1 MSKILKY
8 FLVIILIV
16 IVFVQI
22 YCINIK
28 NNEKNIRVYNT
39 LDNTQKHKDLNEL
52 YEELSCIKEKEI
64 VAANKRDGVW
74 YVKIKISGNKE
85 ELLNNISKLR
95 NYDIS
100 DYTISK
106 KEDKCNIM
114 LEISP
119 KENI

>member
-1 MSKILKY
+1 MSRILKN
-8 FLVIILIV
+8 FLVIILILL
-16 IVFVQI
+16 VFVQI

-39 LDNTQKHKDLNEL
+39 LDKFQKHKALNEI
-52 YEELSCIKEKEI
+52 YEELSCIKEKDI
-64 VAANKRDGVW
+64 IAANKRDDVW

-85 ELLNNISKLR
+85 ELFNNISKLR
-95 NYDIS
+95 NYDIT

-114 LEISP
+114 LEISA
-119 KENI
+119 KESI